1 MARAIA
7 LSALV
12 LGLALTAAQVEP
24 AAAEIRTPAPE
35 RNDSGES
42 GLESIADEAAEV
54 GAEGTEASGMQR
66 TVDEMNES
74 EDEDGCIGADDA
86 GCPIGPGVGD

>member
-1 MARAIA
+1 MARWIA
-7 LSALV
+7 MSALV
-12 LGLALTAAQVEP
+12 AGLALAAVNVGS
-24 AAAEIRTPAPE
+24 AAAEDRPATPE
-35 RNDSGES
+35 RNDAGEQ

-54 GAEGTEASGMQR
+54 GAEGTEAGGMQR

-74 EDEDGCIGADDA
+74 EDEDGCVGADDA